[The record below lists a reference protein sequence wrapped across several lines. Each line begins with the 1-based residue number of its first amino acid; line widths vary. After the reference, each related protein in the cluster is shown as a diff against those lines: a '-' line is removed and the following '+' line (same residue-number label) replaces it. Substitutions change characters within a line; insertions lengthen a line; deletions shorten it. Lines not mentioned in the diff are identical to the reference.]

1 MGCESATTCSKYN
14 RKLKIEHQTETTFK
28 YKNGRVTE
36 TVFEKFE
43 ILEKIISNRVKCGLV
58 EEKISKS
65 RVRSLLS
72 QALNVAGDIVGDEAI
87 GVRNILS
94 EGIKVV
100 DELGIL
106 LFQPYCLRRAF
117 KNLFHSTN

>member
-1 MGCESATTCSKYN
+1 MMIVDTISPMRENIWRSVVTKKY
-14 RKLKIEHQTETTFK
+14 LKYPILQ

-43 ILEKIISNRVKCGLV
+43 ILEKIISNRVDFI

-72 QALNVAGDIVGDEAI
+72 QALNVAGDVIGDEAV
-87 GVRNILS
+87 GVKNILS
-94 EGIKVV
+94 EGIKVL

-106 LFQPYCLRRAF
+106 LFQPYCLRWAF
-117 KNLFHSTN
+117 NVF